1 MLDDLFVS
9 KEAVDKYMV
18 AYEAKVREKEEEEEE
33 EDSEED
39 DDDDSEDEDD
49 TEDDSEDEDDSDSED
64 EDNSEDDSD
73 SEEEEDTPVK
83 IINSDQQIL
92 QIQQDLQQSTI
103 KQFVLHKIN
112 KKYPMGLMMFS
123 FRNIFRN
130 LLRKGSFRIVEP
142 MYRCVLQV
150 LALLSLV
157 DQLV

>member
-18 AYEAKVREKEEEEEE
+18 AYEAKVREKEEDNEENSE
-33 EDSEED
+33 EDNDEEED
-39 DDDDSEDEDD
+39 DD
-49 TEDDSEDEDDSDSED
+49 TEEDSDSD
-64 EDNSEDDSD
+64 SDSD

-150 LALLSLV
+150 LTLLSLV

>member
-1 MLDDLFVS
+1 
-9 KEAVDKYMV
+9 MV

-33 EDSEED
+33 DNEENSED
-39 DDDDSEDEDD
+39 DEEEDD
-49 TEDDSEDEDDSDSED
+49 TEEDSDSD
-64 EDNSEDDSD
+64 SDSD

-150 LALLSLV
+150 LTLLSLV

>member
-1 MLDDLFVS
+1 MIDEPVWGVLFLLDDLFVS

-33 EDSEED
+33 DNEENSEDDEEED
-39 DDDDSEDEDD
+39 DD
-49 TEDDSEDEDDSDSED
+49 TEEDSDSD
-64 EDNSEDDSD
+64 SDSD

-150 LALLSLV
+150 LTLLSLV

>member
-33 EDSEED
+33 EDSED

-49 TEDDSEDEDDSDSED
+49 NEDDSDS
-64 EDNSEDDSD
+64 DSD

-150 LALLSLV
+150 LTLLSLV

>member
-1 MLDDLFVS
+1 
-9 KEAVDKYMV
+9 MV

-33 EDSEED
+33 DNEENSEDDEEED
-39 DDDDSEDEDD
+39 DD
-49 TEDDSEDEDDSDSED
+49 TEEDSDSD
-64 EDNSEDDSD
+64 SDSD

-150 LALLSLV
+150 LTLLSLV

>member
-33 EDSEED
+33 DNEENSE
-39 DDDDSEDEDD
+39 DDDSEDEDD
-49 TEDDSEDEDDSDSED
+49 TEEDSDSD
-64 EDNSEDDSD
+64 SDSD

-150 LALLSLV
+150 LTLLSLV

>member
-33 EDSEED
+33 DNEENSED
-39 DDDDSEDEDD
+39 DEEEDD
-49 TEDDSEDEDDSDSED
+49 TEEDSDSD
-64 EDNSEDDSD
+64 SDSD

-150 LALLSLV
+150 LTLLSLV

>member
-9 KEAVDKYMV
+9 KEAVDKYM
-18 AYEAKVREKEEEEEE
+18 EAKVREKEEEEEE
-33 EDSEED
+33 EDNEDSEDED
-39 DDDDSEDEDD
+39 EDDDSEDEDD
-49 TEDDSEDEDDSDSED
+49 TEDD
-64 EDNSEDDSD
+64 SEDDSD

>member
-33 EDSEED
+33 DSEED
-39 DDDDSEDEDD
+39 NDDSEDEDD
-49 TEDDSEDEDDSDSED
+49 TEDDSDS
-64 EDNSEDDSD
+64 DSD

-150 LALLSLV
+150 LTLLSLV

>member
-33 EDSEED
+33 DNEENSE
-39 DDDDSEDEDD
+39 DDDSEDEDD
-49 TEDDSEDEDDSDSED
+49 TDEDSDSD
-64 EDNSEDDSD
+64 SDSD
-73 SEEEEDTPVK
+73 SEEEEDTPIK

-150 LALLSLV
+150 LTLLSLV

>member
-18 AYEAKVREKEEEEEE
+18 AYEAKVREKEEDNEEN
-33 EDSEED
+33 SE
-39 DDDDSEDEDD
+39 DDDSEDEDD
-49 TEDDSEDEDDSDSED
+49 TEEDSDSD
-64 EDNSEDDSD
+64 SDSD

-150 LALLSLV
+150 LTLLSLV

>member
-18 AYEAKVREKEEEEEE
+18 AYEAKVREKEEEEDNEE
-33 EDSEED
+33 NSED
-39 DDDDSEDEDD
+39 DEEEDD
-49 TEDDSEDEDDSDSED
+49 TEEDSDSD
-64 EDNSEDDSD
+64 SDSD

-150 LALLSLV
+150 LTLLSLV

>member
-1 MLDDLFVS
+1 
-9 KEAVDKYMV
+9 MV

-33 EDSEED
+33 EEEGEDEDDEEED
-39 DDDDSEDEDD
+39 DD
-49 TEDDSEDEDDSDSED
+49 TEDDTEEDSDSD
-64 EDNSEDDSD
+64 SDSD

-150 LALLSLV
+150 LTLLSLV

>member
-1 MLDDLFVS
+1 MIDEPVWGVLFLLDDLFVS

-18 AYEAKVREKEEEEEE
+18 AYEAKVREKEEEEE
-33 EDSEED
+33 DSEED
-39 DDDDSEDEDD
+39 NDDSEDEDD
-49 TEDDSEDEDDSDSED
+49 TEDDSDS
-64 EDNSEDDSD
+64 DSD

-150 LALLSLV
+150 LTLLSLV

>member
-33 EDSEED
+33 DNEENSE
-39 DDDDSEDEDD
+39 DDDSEDEDD
-49 TEDDSEDEDDSDSED
+49 TEEDSDSD
-64 EDNSEDDSD
+64 SDSD

-150 LALLSLV
+150 LTLLSL
-157 DQLV
+157 LLIN

>member
-33 EDSEED
+33 EEDNEDEDDEEDSEED
-39 DDDDSEDEDD
+39 NDDSEDEDD
-49 TEDDSEDEDDSDSED
+49 TEEDSDSD
-64 EDNSEDDSD
+64 SDSD

>member
-33 EDSEED
+33 DNEENSEDDEEED
-39 DDDDSEDEDD
+39 DD
-49 TEDDSEDEDDSDSED
+49 TEEDSDSD
-64 EDNSEDDSD
+64 SDSD

-150 LALLSLV
+150 LTLLSLV

>member
-1 MLDDLFVS
+1 MIDEPVWGVLFLLDDLFVS

-33 EDSEED
+33 DNEENSE
-39 DDDDSEDEDD
+39 DDDSEDEDD
-49 TEDDSEDEDDSDSED
+49 TEEDSDSD
-64 EDNSEDDSD
+64 SDSD

-150 LALLSLV
+150 LTLLSLV

>member
-33 EDSEED
+33 EEEEEDEDDEEED
-39 DDDDSEDEDD
+39 DD
-49 TEDDSEDEDDSDSED
+49 TEEDSDSD
-64 EDNSEDDSD
+64 SDSD

-150 LALLSLV
+150 LTLLSLV

>member
-33 EDSEED
+33 DNEENSE
-39 DDDDSEDEDD
+39 DDDSEDEDD
-49 TEDDSEDEDDSDSED
+49 TEDDSDSDS
-64 EDNSEDDSD
+64 DSD

-150 LALLSLV
+150 LTLLSLV

>member
-18 AYEAKVREKEEEEEE
+18 AYEAKVRDKEEEEEE
-33 EDSEED
+33 EDNEDSEDED
-39 DDDDSEDEDD
+39 EDDDSEDEDD
-49 TEDDSEDEDDSDSED
+49 TEDD
-64 EDNSEDDSD
+64 SEDDSD

>member
-33 EDSEED
+33 EED
-39 DDDDSEDEDD
+39 DD
-49 TEDDSEDEDDSDSED
+49 TEDED
-64 EDNSEDDSD
+64 EDNSEDDSDSDSD

-150 LALLSLV
+150 LTLLSLV

>member
-33 EDSEED
+33 DNEENSEDDEEED
-39 DDDDSEDEDD
+39 DD
-49 TEDDSEDEDDSDSED
+49 TEEDSDS
-64 EDNSEDDSD
+64 DSD

-150 LALLSLV
+150 LTLLSL
-157 DQLV
+157 LLIN

>member
-18 AYEAKVREKEEEEEE
+18 AYEAKMREKEEEEEE
-33 EDSEED
+33 DNEENSE
-39 DDDDSEDEDD
+39 DDDSEDEDD
-49 TEDDSEDEDDSDSED
+49 TEDDSDSDS
-64 EDNSEDDSD
+64 DSD

-150 LALLSLV
+150 LTLLSLV

>member
-33 EDSEED
+33 EEEGEDEDDEEED
-39 DDDDSEDEDD
+39 DD
-49 TEDDSEDEDDSDSED
+49 TEDDTEEDSDSD
-64 EDNSEDDSD
+64 SDSD

-150 LALLSLV
+150 LTLLSLV